1 MKYAIV
7 QSGGNQYRC
16 EEGATV
22 QVQRLAVEPGSSYA
36 FEQVLLVSDG
46 EAVKVGTEAV
56 KVGTP
61 NVSGATV
68 KATVV
73 GETKGEKTFSFR
85 YKPKERQRS
94 KRGHRQI
101 YTVLKINEIAG

>member
-22 QVQRLAVEPGSSYA
+22 QVQRLAVEPGSPYA

-46 EAVKVGTEAV
+46 EAVKVGT
-56 KVGTP
+56 P
-61 NVSGATV
+61 NVNGATV

>member
-22 QVQRLAVEPGSSYA
+22 EVQRLAVEPGSSYA
-36 FEQVLLVSDG
+36 FEQVLLISDG
-46 EAVKVGTEAV
+46 DAVKVGA
-56 KVGTP
+56 P
-61 NVSGATV
+61 NVAGATV
-68 KATVV
+68 NATVI
-73 GETKGEKTFSFR
+73 GETKGEKTFSYR

-94 KRGHRQI
+94 KPGHRQI

>member
-22 QVQRLAVEPGSSYA
+22 EVQRLAVEPGSSYA
-36 FEQVLLVSDG
+36 CQQVLLISDG
-46 EAVKVGTEAV
+46 DAVKVGA
-56 KVGTP
+56 P
-61 NVSGATV
+61 NVAGATV
-68 KATVV
+68 NATVI
-73 GETKGEKTFSFR
+73 GETKGEKTFSYR

>member
-46 EAVKVGTEAV
+46 EAVKVGT
-56 KVGTP
+56 P
-61 NVSGATV
+61 NVSGAIV

>member
-7 QSGGNQYRC
+7 QSGGNQHRC

-22 QVQRLAVEPGSSYA
+22 QVQRLAVEPGSTYA

-46 EAVKVGTEAV
+46 DAVKVGAPHV
-56 KVGTP
+56 A
-61 NVSGATV
+61 GAAV

-73 GETKGEKTFSFR
+73 GETKGEKTFSYR